1 DPLPAPSLS
10 LDRSSQIYLPGEQVT
25 LTCSAPANQWVTGY
39 RFFLL
44 NELQEPSTVPHP
56 NGGAQLALIA
66 QKGRAGSYTC
76 AYWRQESSGEIS
88 SGNSNSI
95 SITVR
100 DPPAAPTLTL
110 SPPHQLYL
118 SGESV
123 QLTCSPPT
131 GNEAVTRFQF
141 SKEGKRIFPPVV
153 PPSSSYSDVRNLK
166 LKPGDSGSYT
176 CRYWI
181 HPPGREIQSLES
193 PPVTITVTR
202 PPAAPTLSQSPL
214 HQLYLSEESVQ
225 LTCSLPSGDVAI
237 TKFQF
242 SKNGERIF
250 PPGSSYSDVMNLTLW
265 SWDSGSYTCQYWIHL
280 SGREIQS
287 VESPPVSI
295 SVRARRLPPK
305 LTVIPP
311 HRILLRGES
320 VNLTCSAS
328 SFSTQSGI
336 RFFRDGQRIDSGE
349 LLKSWFHVSTSLL
362 LSNVSESQA
371 GAYSCDYWKIE
382 SGREIPSERT
392 QPIFITV
399 IGK

>member
-1 DPLPAPSLS
+1 MELTRLLPLLASLQSLPRLVSPADPLPAPSLS
-10 LDRSSQIYLPGEQVT
+10 LDRSYQVYLPGEQVT
-25 LTCSAPANQWVTGY
+25 LTCSAPSNGLVSGY
-39 RFFLL
+39 RFFLQ

-56 NGGAQLALIA
+56 NAGARLELIA
-66 QKGRAGSYTC
+66 EKGRAGSYTC
-76 AYWRQESSGEIS
+76 AYWRRESNGEIS
-88 SGNSNSI
+88 SGNSSSV

-100 DPPAAPTLTL
+100 DPPAAPTFAL

-141 SKEGKRIFPPVV
+141 SKEGKRIFLPVV
-153 PPSSSYSDVRNLK
+153 PPSSSYSDVTNLK
-166 LKPGDSGSYT
+166 LKPGDSGSYS

-250 PPGSSYSDVMNLTLW
+250 PSGSSYSDVMNLTLW

-295 SVRARRLPPK
+295 SVRGECWAVLVSLGAFVLWRHISCGNLAPAADEMDVALTEQDWSLPLVQTYLHAHTP
-305 LTVIPP
+305 L
-311 HRILLRGES
+311 
-320 VNLTCSAS
+320 SA
-328 SFSTQSGI
+328 
-336 RFFRDGQRIDSGE
+336 E
-349 LLKSWFHVSTSLL
+349 
-362 LSNVSESQA
+362 
-371 GAYSCDYWKIE
+371 
-382 SGREIPSERT
+382 
-392 QPIFITV
+392 
-399 IGK
+399 